1 MDILDDDFR
10 EPTENERSAR
20 RVLALAVAFVN
31 ARVPL
36 SQRTIQREFYPDM
49 TDKTFRKSFLRDRE
63 RLAVAGLSL
72 INGPADGRTV
82 TWMVDAESSFV
93 KENLLNEEDALTLD
107 FLLLPLASDPSFP
120 YARDL
125 RLALAKIDRS
135 FDGGSMAT
143 IPPEARRRNSNITR
157 LEDCMTARH
166 TARITYTR
174 ADGSQSIRTVAPL
187 GFFFLNNHTYMVA
200 LRTDTQETESP
211 HTYNLDRVAKVTE
224 NSRSTFTPPADFDVR
239 DFILLPFQMGEPLY
253 EATFELASGEI
264 VREKVCSQSMAVT
277 WAIATGAAPLEPLEL
292 RNALIHMLSCVN
304 TWCNTKVLS
313 VNTASNDIPEQ
324 PSYAK
329 SRYSGRKNNS
339 ERIRELVA
347 LLGSLSKAGDVVTI
361 DAISTRLGINTDEA
375 HAMMDIVCQA
385 SGEDFGGLLISSND
399 EETEFT
405 LQYPGTTGR
414 PIRLTPAETIA
425 LVHALDVAGI
435 DENDPLRA
443 KLNDAFSSP
452 AVDEEQ
458 VRAALGSVGN
468 DGGPLFLC
476 AQSQVENAA
485 IEFMYRG
492 LKDTTPR
499 RRRALVRTLRTEDGH
514 WYAGAYD
521 LDIEQER
528 TFRVDRMSDVEIK
541 EPLHTTPVR
550 ADNTER
556 RVGITMTDLMYYRA
570 FDWPTLRVVR
580 ITNNALQGS
589 IAYYDERS
597 TWLLRRI
604 IAGNGSVMV
613 DDPTI
618 MQQAAHYANERLREL
633 TAL

>member
-1 MDILDDDFR
+1 MDIWDDDFK
-10 EPTENERSAR
+10 EPTESEQSAR
-20 RVLALAVAFVN
+20 RVLALAVAFIN
-31 ARVPL
+31 TRVPL

-49 TDKTFRKSFLRDRE
+49 ALKTFQKSFLRDRE
-63 RLAVAGLSL
+63 RLAAAGLSL
-72 INGPADGRTV
+72 KNGPADGRMV

-200 LRTDTQETESP
+200 LRTDTPEPEPP

-224 NSRSTFTPPADFDVR
+224 NSRSTFAPPADFDVR
-239 DFILLPFQMGEPLY
+239 DFILLPFQMGDSLY
-253 EATFELASGEI
+253 TATFELSSGEV
-264 VREKVCSQSMAVT
+264 VREKVCDQSMAVA
-277 WAIATGAAPLEPLEL
+277 WALATGATPIEPTDL
-292 RNALIHMLSCVN
+292 RNALIHRLSCVN
-304 TWCNTKVLS
+304 TWCNTQVLS
-313 VNTASNDIPEQ
+313 VNTNSK
-324 PSYAK
+324 AK
-329 SRYSGRKNNS
+329 SARRSNAKSHYSGRKNSS

-347 LLGSLSKAGDVVTI
+347 LLGSLSKTGDVVTV
-361 DAISTRLGINTDEA
+361 DAISTRLGIGTDEA
-375 HAMMDIVCQA
+375 HDMMDIVCQA
-385 SGEDFGGLLISSND
+385 SGEDLGGLLISSND
-399 EETEFT
+399 DETEFT
-405 LQYPGTTGR
+405 LQYPGATGR

-435 DENDPLRA
+435 DEDDPLRA
-443 KLNDAFSSP
+443 KLSDAFSSP
-452 AVDEEQ
+452 AIDEDQ
-458 VRAALGSVGN
+458 VRAALGTVNN

-528 TFRVDRMSDVEIK
+528 TFRIDRMSDVEIK
-541 EPLHTTPVR
+541 EPIHNTPVR

-589 IAYYDERS
+589 IAYYGERS

-604 IAGNGSVMV
+604 IAGNGSVIV
-613 DDPTI
+613 DDPAI
-618 MQQAAHYANERLREL
+618 MKQAAQYAHERLRGL
-633 TAL
+633 AAL